1 VLLESLSKLHDGVIL
16 VRQVVL
22 LLLNGLVALF

>member
-1 VLLESLSKLHDGVIL
+1 VLLESLAKLHDGVIL